1 MGRFIVIVLD
11 GFGVGYMEDA
21 AVVRPADVGANTWR
35 HIADRSPGLRL
46 PRLEEL
52 GLMNIAGFETAS
64 MHACPTATW
73 SKAAL
78 THQGADT
85 FWGHQEIMGT
95 RPRQPVEEPFGI
107 RLEATKEALEQSG
120 YSVEVYTA
128 SKGGRLLVVNGAVTV
143 ADNIECD
150 PGQAVNV
157 TSAIDDIS
165 FEEVVQIGRI
175 VRRQV
180 FVSRV
185 IAFGGRGV
193 HLPQMLSAI
202 EENPAAGL
210 IGVNAPASGV
220 YNDDYHCVHMGYGVD
235 PATQVATIL
244 PARGIPVFLV
254 GKVADIVE
262 NPRPDHNYSL
272 VPTPQVMA
280 KTLELVQ
287 QNPNAFICTN
297 VQETDLSGHRESVEE
312 YARILKEAD
321 AGLEPILAALAP
333 EDILVVMAD
342 HGNDPTIGHPHHT
355 REYVP
360 LMVRGGA
367 LRPGPFPQRTTLSDV
382 GASVADYF
390 GTPAP
395 ENGSSFLSDLSR

>member
-1 MGRFIVIVLD
+1 MRFIVIVLD
-11 GFGVGYMEDA
+11 GFGAGCMEDA
-21 AVVRPADVGANTWR
+21 AVVRPADVGSHTWR
-35 HIADRSPGLRL
+35 HIAEATPGLSL
-46 PRLEEL
+46 PHLEEL
-52 GLMNIAGFETAS
+52 GLMNIAGFETET
-64 MHACPTATW
+64 MHKSPTATY

-78 THQGADT
+78 THFGADT

-95 RPRQPVEEPFGI
+95 RPRKPVEEPFAVG
-107 RLEATKEALEQSG
+107 LERTKAALEKAG
-120 YSVEVYTA
+120 FRVEIHTA
-128 SKGGRLLVVNGAVTV
+128 PRGGRLLIVNGAVTV

-150 PGQAVNV
+150 PGQAINV
-157 TSAIDDIS
+157 TAAIDDIP
-165 FEEVVQIGRI
+165 FEDVLRIGRV
-175 VRRQV
+175 VRGQV

-193 HLPQMLSAI
+193 HLPQMLAAI
-202 EENPAAGL
+202 EENPEAQL

-244 PARGIPVFLV
+244 PHNGVPVFLV

-262 NPRPDHNYSL
+262 NPQPEHSFSI
-272 VPTPQVMA
+272 VPTPEVME
-280 KTLELVQ
+280 KTLELIQ
-287 QNPNAFICTN
+287 NNPNCFICTN
-297 VQETDLSGHRESVEE
+297 VQETDLCGHRENVGE
-312 YARILKEAD
+312 YVRILKEAD

-360 LMVRGGA
+360 LMVRGA
-367 LRPGPFPQRTTLSDV
+367 KVPPGPFPTRATLSDV
-382 GASVADYF
+382 GATVSDFF
-390 GTPAP
+390 GAPAP
-395 ENGSSFLSDLSR
+395 ENGSSFLRDIIK